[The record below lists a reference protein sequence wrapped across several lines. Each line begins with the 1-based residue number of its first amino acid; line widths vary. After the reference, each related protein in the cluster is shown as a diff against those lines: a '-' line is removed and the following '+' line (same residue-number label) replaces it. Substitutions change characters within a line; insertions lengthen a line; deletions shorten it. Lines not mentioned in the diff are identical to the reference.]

1 MCKNIY
7 LKAAKQN
14 ITYKECFF
22 FLSFEEQ
29 FCIKQIVSAF
39 VYNMFKTNSTEKN
52 IFLKIYI

>member
-22 FLSFEEQ
+22 FLSIEEQ

-39 VYNMFKTNSTEKN
+39 IYNMFKTN
-52 IFLKIYI
+52 